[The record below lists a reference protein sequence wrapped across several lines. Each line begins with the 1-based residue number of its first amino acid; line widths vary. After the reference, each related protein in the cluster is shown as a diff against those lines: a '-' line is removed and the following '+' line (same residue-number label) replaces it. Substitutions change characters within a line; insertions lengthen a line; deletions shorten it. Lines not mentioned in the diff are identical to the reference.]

1 MNNLFII
8 TILLVILPM
17 SIQFLLYVLYKEKLL
32 ELETKLEI
40 KILDTEIKSREEWFS
55 DLTKIIDILKDMN
68 SQLSGTSKL
77 SQSNSREI
85 HDLIKLVNEIKNSD
99 IQYDEIE
106 SIKSTLNK
114 LDEDLKTLRNNL

>member
-40 KILDTEIKSREEWFS
+40 KILDTDIKCRKES
-55 DLTKIIDILKDMN
+55 LIGVTKIFDILKDMN
-68 SQLSGTSKL
+68 SQLSGTITV
-77 SQSNSREI
+77 SQTNSREI
-85 HDLIKLVNEIKNSD
+85 YDLIKLVNEIKNSD
-99 IQYDEIE
+99 IQSNEIE